1 MVVKVELGEIFYEYA
16 GFQDSV
22 LFHQCSALVFNFKS
36 VLNEKKKNWGSVA
49 IFQQRN
55 IHNLFA
61 PTKAHIIPFLVSTR
75 FDWSP
80 SSGSSQPNILT
91 LTTAN

>member
-36 VLNEKKKNWGSVA
+36 VLNEKKKTGVA
-49 IFQQRN
+49 
-55 IHNLFA
+55 
-61 PTKAHIIPFLVSTR
+61 
-75 FDWSP
+75 
-80 SSGSSQPNILT
+80 
-91 LTTAN
+91 